1 MNQTSKDVKDV
12 KFYERGGHVRDKKR
26 FEENQVRPLPSSY
39 PNMITVQPHP
49 IAPPVQRSRF
59 QPIDLLPQDPKGFV
73 EAQDL
78 GCAARLHDHIRDA
91 CCVDARTYMFL
102 LGRR

>member
-39 PNMITVQPHP
+39 PNMIAVQPHP

-59 QPIDLLPQDPKGFV
+59 QPIDLLPQDPKGSV

-78 GCAARLHDHIRDA
+78 
-91 CCVDARTYMFL
+91 
-102 LGRR
+102 